1 METRRGLRQIK
12 APDRGGDVEFS
23 RRRDGDGTDR
33 KTVSRTSATM
43 QPSTGERK
51 QLHGDIGFRKTA
63 SRLAVERWNMVAPP
77 SGTHPA
83 KRLLADIRDL
93 APGITARAAE
103 IEEGRRIPPDL
114 VETLRSIGIYRMLV
128 PRSHGGLELDL
139 PSALEVVRALAKI
152 DGSVGWTVAIGCG
165 GSIFAPLLPRETYD
179 EVYRNGPDVILAGSA
194 QPTGTAEATA
204 DGWRVSGRW
213 PFASGC
219 QHADWM
225 VGLCMM
231 TEGGQ
236 ALTAGAPPV
245 VRGCALPARD
255 WLIEET
261 WHVAGLK
268 GSGSHHIAL
277 RDTMVPAA
285 NFFDLVSG
293 VPCLPGPLY
302 RAVRQVLPL
311 FHGAVSVG
319 IAEGAVDE
327 LVELANTG
335 RQQLWAAVPM
345 RESEA
350 FQGELG
356 RVAAELRAAQALL
369 KVQADSHWRHA
380 LAGTLRDEALLTQ
393 STQTATWLETIC
405 AHVADTCFALGG
417 GIALYER
424 SPLQRRMRDIH
435 AAAQHAIAQQRNYA
449 GAGELLLGDSVAE
462 NHRRTDHAR

>member
-1 METRRGLRQIK
+1 
-12 APDRGGDVEFS
+12 
-23 RRRDGDGTDR
+23 
-33 KTVSRTSATM
+33 
-43 QPSTGERK
+43 
-51 QLHGDIGFRKTA
+51 
-63 SRLAVERWNMVAPP
+63 MVAPP

-83 KRLLADIRDL
+83 HHLLADIRDL

-114 VETLRSIGIYRMLV
+114 VETLRSIGVYRMLV

-139 PSALEVVRALAKI
+139 PSALEVIRALAKI

-165 GSIFAPLLPRETYD
+165 GSMFAPLLPRETYD
-179 EVYRNGPDVILAGSA
+179 EVYRNGPDVILAGSS
-194 QPTGTAEATA
+194 QPAGTAEATT
-204 DGWRVSGRW
+204 DGWRVNGRW

-231 TEGGQ
+231 TEGGNSLPGEAQ
-236 ALTAGAPPV
+236 LPR
-245 VRGCALPARD
+245 VRGFALPSRE
-255 WLIEET
+255 WLIEDT
-261 WHVAGLK
+261 WYVAGLK
-268 GSGSHHIAL
+268 GTGSHHIAL
-277 RDTMVPAA
+277 RDTVVPSA

-302 RAVRQVLPL
+302 QAVRQVLPL

-335 RQQLWAAVPM
+335 QQRLRAAVPM
-345 RESEA
+345 REPET
-350 FQGELG
+350 FQCELG
-356 RVAAELRAAQALL
+356 RVAASLRAAQALL

-380 LAGTLRDEALLTQ
+380 LASTLRDEALLTQ
-393 STQTATWLETIC
+393 GMQTATWLATIC

-417 GIALYER
+417 GAALYET
-424 SPLQRRMRDIH
+424 SPLQRRMRDVH
-435 AAAQHAIAQQRNYA
+435 AVPQHAVAQQRNYA
-449 GAGELLLGDSVAE
+449 SAGKLLLGDSVVE
-462 NHRRTDHAR
+462 NHRKTDHAR